1 MYARSS
7 MTVVSLSF
15 PETMLKEMDEVQK
28 GSGFT
33 GRSELVRA
41 AIRMMLEDSRE
52 REAAVGEMNGSP
64 IVTHDEEQEAPVTKL
79 KHQYEDIITTH
90 VHNKTKTSMCIEL
103 FVVQGDAKKINS
115 MTKSFQAEDKMKST
129 KLIPI

>member
-1 MYARSS
+1 

-15 PETMLKEMDEVQK
+15 PDSMLREMDEVQRH
-28 GSGFT
+28 SGFT

-41 AIRMMLEDSRE
+41 AIRMLLEDSRE
-52 REAAVGEMNGSP
+52 RATAIGDMNALL

-79 KHQYEDIITTH
+79 KHQFEDIITTH

-103 FVVQGDAKKINS
+103 FVVQGDAKKVNA

>member
-1 MYARSS
+1 

-15 PETMLKEMDEVQK
+15 PESMLKEMDDMQK
-28 GSGFT
+28 SSGFT

-41 AIRMMLEDSRE
+41 AIRMMLEDARE
-52 REAAVGEMNGSP
+52 RSLVVGDMNGLL
-64 IVTHDEEQEAPVTKL
+64 IVTHDEDEEAPVTKL
-79 KHQYEDIITTH
+79 KHQFEDIITTH
-90 VHNKTKTSMCIEL
+90 VHNKTKTTMCIEL
-103 FVVQGDAKKINS
+103 FVLQGDSKKVNS

>member
-1 MYARSS
+1 

-15 PETMLKEMDEVQK
+15 PESMLKEMDAIQK
-28 GSGFT
+28 DSGFT

-41 AIRMMLEDSRE
+41 AIRMLLEDSRE
-52 REAAVGEMNGSP
+52 KATAAGEMNGLL
-64 IVTHDEEQEAPVTKL
+64 IVTHDEEEEAPVTKL

-90 VHNKTKTSMCIEL
+90 VHNKTKTTMCIEL
-103 FVVQGDAKKINS
+103 FVLQGDAKKINS
-115 MTKSFQAEDKMKST
+115 MSKSFQAEDKMKST

>member
-1 MYARSS
+1 

-15 PETMLKEMDEVQK
+15 PENMLKEMNDVQK
-28 GSGFT
+28 NSGFT

-41 AIRMMLEDSRE
+41 AIRMLLDDSRAKA
-52 REAAVGEMNGSP
+52 AAVGDMNGLL
-64 IVTHDEEQEAPVTKL
+64 IVTHDEEEEAPVTKL

-103 FVVQGDAKKINS
+103 FVLQGDSKKIS
-115 MTKSFQAEDKMKST
+115 AMSRSFQAEDKMKST

>member
-1 MYARSS
+1 
-7 MTVVSLSF
+7 
-15 PETMLKEMDEVQK
+15 MLKEMDEVQK
-28 GSGFT
+28 DSGFT

-52 REAAVGEMNGSP
+52 RALAVGEMNGLL
-64 IVTHDEEQEAPVTKL
+64 IVTHEEEYEAPVTKL
-79 KHQYEDIITTH
+79 QHQYEDIIATH

-103 FVVQGDAKKINS
+103 FILQGDSKKVNA
-115 MTKSFQAEDKMKST
+115 MTKAFQAEDKMKST

>member
-1 MYARSS
+1 

-15 PETMLKEMDEVQK
+15 PESMLKEMNDVQRN
-28 GSGFT
+28 SGFT

-41 AIRMMLEDSRE
+41 AIRMLLEDSKE
-52 REAAVGEMNGSP
+52 KATAVGDMNGLL
-64 IVTHDEEQEAPVTKL
+64 IVTHDEEEEAPVTKL

-90 VHNKTKTSMCIEL
+90 VHNKTKTTMCIEV
-103 FVVQGDAKKINS
+103 FVLQGDAKKINS
-115 MTKSFQAEDKMKST
+115 MSRSFQAEDKMKST

>member
-1 MYARSS
+1 

-15 PETMLKEMDEVQK
+15 PESMLKEMNEVQK
-28 GSGFT
+28 NSGFT

-41 AIRMMLEDSRE
+41 AIRMLLEDSKE
-52 REAAVGEMNGSP
+52 KSTAVGDVNGLL
-64 IVTHDEEQEAPVTKL
+64 IVTHDEEEEAPVTKL

-103 FVVQGDAKKINS
+103 FVLQGDAKKMNAMS
-115 MTKSFQAEDKMKST
+115 RSFQAEDKMKST
-129 KLIPI
+129 KFIPI

>member
-1 MYARSS
+1 

-15 PETMLKEMDEVQK
+15 PESMLKEMDDVQK
-28 GSGFT
+28 NSGFT

-41 AIRMMLEDSRE
+41 AIRMLLEDNRE
-52 REAAVGEMNGSP
+52 KATAAGDMNGLLV
-64 IVTHDEEQEAPVTKL
+64 VTHDEDEEAPVTKL

-103 FVVQGDAKKINS
+103 FVVQGDAKKINAMS
-115 MTKSFQAEDKMKST
+115 KSFQAEDKMKSS
-129 KLIPI
+129 KFIPI